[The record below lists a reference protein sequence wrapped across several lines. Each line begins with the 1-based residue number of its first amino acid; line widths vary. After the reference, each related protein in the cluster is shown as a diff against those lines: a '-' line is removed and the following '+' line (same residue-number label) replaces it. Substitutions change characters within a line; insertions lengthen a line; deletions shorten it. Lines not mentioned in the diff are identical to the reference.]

1 MPSRGVNRG
10 RRRSVHAKYRVDTR
24 FGAIKALSMIRP
36 VLLVAAPFFLALGLV
51 LPLVRFETLYFFD
64 DTPSLIEI
72 IVSLWQGG
80 DGLLAAIVALVSILL
95 PFLKMIGITV
105 EAMGIT
111 AEATAAGKGVG
122 SLFYRRV
129 VPHLSKWSMM
139 DVLLVAIVIA
149 AAKTTGLA
157 DAFTQPGLW
166 CYAASSMISGLL
178 HSLMGDASG
187 PK

>member
-1 MPSRGVNRG
+1 MP
-10 RRRSVHAKYRVDTR
+10 VDAR
-24 FGAIKALSMIRP
+24 FVVMRALSMIRP
-36 VLLVAAPFFLALGLV
+36 VLLVAAPFLLALGLI
-51 LPLVRFETLYFFD
+51 LPLVRFERLYFFNE
-64 DTPSLIEI
+64 TPSLIEI
-72 IVSLWQGG
+72 VLSLWQGG
-80 DGLLAAIVALVSILL
+80 DGLLAVIVALVSIVL
-95 PFLKMIGITV
+95 PFLKMISITV

-111 AEATAAGKGVG
+111 AEATAAGGTG

>member
-1 MPSRGVNRG
+1 M
-10 RRRSVHAKYRVDTR
+10 
-24 FGAIKALSMIRP
+24 KALSMFRP

-95 PFLKMIGITV
+95 PLLKMIGITA
-105 EAMGIT
+105 EAMGMA
-111 AEATAAGKGVG
+111 AEAPAAGSGVG

-139 DVLLVAIVIA
+139 TCCWLR
-149 AAKTTGLA
+149 
-157 DAFTQPGLW
+157 
-166 CYAASSMISGLL
+166 SSLRRRRRLGWPTPSR
-178 HSLMGDASG
+178 SPASG
-187 PK
+187 ATRPRQ

>member
-1 MPSRGVNRG
+1 MVIG
-10 RRRSVHAKYRVDTR
+10 R
-24 FGAIKALSMIRP
+24 LSMIRP

-51 LPLVRFETLYFFD
+51 LPLVRFETLYFFNK
-64 DTPSLIEI
+64 TPSLIEI
-72 IVSLWQGG
+72 VASLWHGG
-80 DGLLAAIVALVSILL
+80 DGLLAAIVALVSIVL
-95 PFLKMIGITV
+95 PFLKMIGIAV
-105 EAMGIT
+105 
-111 AEATAAGKGVG
+111 EATAAGGEAG

>member
-1 MPSRGVNRG
+1 MKNAGS
-10 RRRSVHAKYRVDTR
+10 TR
-24 FGAIKALSMIRP
+24 FVVMGALSMIRP
-36 VLLVAAPFFLALGLV
+36 VLLVAAPFLLALGLI
-51 LPLVRFETLYFFD
+51 LPLVRFERLYFFNE
-64 DTPSLIEI
+64 TPSLIEI
-72 IVSLWQGG
+72 VLSLWQGG
-80 DGLLAAIVALVSILL
+80 DGLLAAIVALVSIVL

-111 AEATAAGKGVG
+111 AEATAAGGGTG

-157 DAFTQPGLW
+157 NAFTQPGLW

-178 HSLMGDASG
+178 HSLTGDASG

>member
-1 MPSRGVNRG
+1 MV
-10 RRRSVHAKYRVDTR
+10 
-24 FGAIKALSMIRP
+24 RP

-51 LPLVRFETLYFFD
+51 LPLVHFETLYFFD
-64 DTPSLIEI
+64 RTPSLIEI
-72 IVSLWQGG
+72 IISLWQGG
-80 DGLLAAIVALVSILL
+80 DGLLSAIVAVVSILL
-95 PFLKMIGITV
+95 PLLKMIGIAAEV
-105 EAMGIT
+105 MT
-111 AEATAAGKGVG
+111 ADGGAG

-129 VPHLSKWSMM
+129 VPQLSKWSMM

-157 DAFTQPGLW
+157 NAFTQPGLW

-178 HSLMGDASG
+178 HSLTGDASG

>member
-1 MPSRGVNRG
+1 MPSRGG
-10 RRRSVHAKYRVDTR
+10 KTDTRRSVHAKYRIDTR
-24 FGAIKALSMIRP
+24 FRAMKALSMIRP

-51 LPLVRFETLYFFD
+51 LPLVHFETLYFFD
-64 DTPSLIEI
+64 ETPSLIEI
-72 IVSLWQGG
+72 IDSLWQGG

-95 PFLKMIGITV
+95 PSLKMIGI
-105 EAMGIT
+105 A
-111 AEATAAGKGVG
+111 AEATAAGGQAG

-157 DAFTQPGLW
+157 AAFTQPGLW

>member
-1 MPSRGVNRG
+1 MS
-10 RRRSVHAKYRVDTR
+10 
-24 FGAIKALSMIRP
+24 ALSIIRP
-36 VLLVAAPFFLALGLV
+36 ALLVAAPFFLALGLI

-64 DTPSLIEI
+64 QTPSLIEI
-72 IVSLWQGG
+72 VASLWKGG
-80 DGLLAAIVALVSILL
+80 DGLLAAIVALVSIVL
-95 PFLKMIGITV
+95 PFLKMIGIAA
-105 EAMGIT
+105 EAMT
-111 AEATAAGKGVG
+111 AGGAG

-178 HSLMGDASG
+178 HSLTGDASG

>member
-1 MPSRGVNRG
+1 MPSRGRNRD
-10 RRRSVHAKYRVDTR
+10 RRRSVHAKYRIDTR
-24 FGAIKALSMIRP
+24 LRAMSALSMIRP

-64 DTPSLIEI
+64 RAPSLIEVV
-72 IVSLWQGG
+72 VSLWQGG

-95 PFLKMIGITV
+95 PLLKMIGI
-105 EAMGIT
+105 A
-111 AEATAAGKGVG
+111 AEATAAGGGAG
-122 SLFYRRV
+122 SLFYCRV

>member
-1 MPSRGVNRG
+1 MPSRQGDCW
-10 RRRSVHAKYRVDTR
+10 RRRSVHEKCRVGAR
-24 FGAIKALSMIRP
+24 FGPMRALSMIRP
-36 VLLVAAPFFLALGLV
+36 VLLVAAPFLLALGLI

-64 DTPSLIEI
+64 RTPSLIEI
-72 IVSLWQGG
+72 VVSLWQGG
-80 DGLLAAIVALVSILL
+80 DRLLAAIVALVSIVL
-95 PFLKMIGITV
+95 PLLKMIGIS
-105 EAMGIT
+105 
-111 AEATAAGKGVG
+111 AEAAGAGGGAG

-157 DAFTQPGLW
+157 DASTQPGLW

>member
-1 MPSRGVNRG
+1 MPSRGG
-10 RRRSVHAKYRVDTR
+10 KTDTRRSVHAKYRIDTR
-24 FGAIKALSMIRP
+24 FGAMKALSMIRP

-51 LPLVRFETLYFFD
+51 LPLVHFETLYFFD
-64 DTPSLIEI
+64 ETPSLIEI

-95 PFLKMIGITV
+95 PSLKMIGI
-105 EAMGIT
+105 A
-111 AEATAAGKGVG
+111 AEATATGGQAG

>member
-1 MPSRGVNRG
+1 M
-10 RRRSVHAKYRVDTR
+10 
-24 FGAIKALSMIRP
+24 KALSMIRP

-51 LPLVRFETLYFFD
+51 LPLVHFETLYFFD
-64 DTPSLIEI
+64 ETPSLIEI

-95 PFLKMIGITV
+95 PSLKMIGI
-105 EAMGIT
+105 A
-111 AEATAAGKGVG
+111 AEATAAGGRAG

-129 VPHLSKWSMM
+129 IPHLSKWSMM

>member
-1 MPSRGVNRG
+1 MPSRQGDCW
-10 RRRSVHAKYRVDTR
+10 RRRSVHEKCRVGAR
-24 FGAIKALSMIRP
+24 FGPMRTFSMIRP
-36 VLLVAAPFFLALGLV
+36 VLLVAAPFLLALGLI

-64 DTPSLIEI
+64 RTPSLIEI
-72 IVSLWQGG
+72 VVSLWQGG

-95 PFLKMIGITV
+95 PLLKMIGIAAEVT
-105 EAMGIT
+105 T
-111 AEATAAGKGVG
+111 AGGGAG

-157 DAFTQPGLW
+157 NAFTQPGLW

-178 HSLMGDASG
+178 HSLTGDASG

>member
-1 MPSRGVNRG
+1 MPSRGG
-10 RRRSVHAKYRVDTR
+10 KTDTRRSVHAKYRIVTR
-24 FGAIKALSMIRP
+24 FGAKKALSMSRP

-51 LPLVRFETLYFFD
+51 LPLVHFETLYFFD
-64 DTPSLIEI
+64 ETPSLIEI

-95 PFLKMIGITV
+95 PSLKMIGI
-105 EAMGIT
+105 A
-111 AEATAAGKGVG
+111 AEATATGGQAG

>member
-1 MPSRGVNRG
+1 MPSRGG
-10 RRRSVHAKYRVDTR
+10 KTDTRRSVHAKYRIDTR
-24 FGAIKALSMIRP
+24 FGAMKALSMIRP

-51 LPLVRFETLYFFD
+51 LPLVHFETLYFFD
-64 DTPSLIEI
+64 ETPSLIEI

-95 PFLKMIGITV
+95 PSLKIIGI
-105 EAMGIT
+105 A
-111 AEATAAGKGVG
+111 AEATATGGQAG

>member
-1 MPSRGVNRG
+1 M
-10 RRRSVHAKYRVDTR
+10 
-24 FGAIKALSMIRP
+24 KALSMIRP

-111 AEATAAGKGVG
+111 AEATAADRVG

>member
-1 MPSRGVNRG
+1 MPSRGG
-10 RRRSVHAKYRVDTR
+10 KTDTRRSVHAKYRIDTR
-24 FGAIKALSMIRP
+24 FGAMKALSMIRP

-64 DTPSLIEI
+64 ETPSLIEI

-95 PFLKMIGITV
+95 PSLKMIGI
-105 EAMGIT
+105 A
-111 AEATAAGKGVG
+111 AEATAAGGQAG

>member
-1 MPSRGVNRG
+1 MFMKNAGS
-10 RRRSVHAKYRVDTR
+10 TR
-24 FGAIKALSMIRP
+24 FVLMGALSMIRP
-36 VLLVAAPFFLALGLV
+36 VLLVAAPFLLALGLI
-51 LPLVRFETLYFFD
+51 LPLVRFETLYFFNK
-64 DTPSLIEI
+64 TPSLIEI
-72 IVSLWQGG
+72 VLSLWQGG
-80 DGLLAAIVALVSILL
+80 DGLLAAIVALVSIVL
-95 PFLKMIGITV
+95 PFLKMVGITA

-111 AEATAAGKGVG
+111 AEVTAAGGGTG

>member
-1 MPSRGVNRG
+1 M
-10 RRRSVHAKYRVDTR
+10 RV
-24 FGAIKALSMIRP
+24 LLMIRP
-36 VLLVAAPFFLALGLV
+36 VHLVAAPFFLALGLV
-51 LPLVRFETLYFFD
+51 LPLVHFETLYFFD
-64 DTPSLIEI
+64 RTPSLIEI
-72 IVSLWQGG
+72 VISLWQGG

-95 PFLKMIGITV
+95 PLLKMIGIAAEVT
-105 EAMGIT
+105 T
-111 AEATAAGKGVG
+111 AGGGAG

-157 DAFTQPGLW
+157 NAFTQPGLW

-178 HSLMGDASG
+178 HSLTGDASG

>member
-1 MPSRGVNRG
+1 MS
-10 RRRSVHAKYRVDTR
+10 
-24 FGAIKALSMIRP
+24 ALSMIRP

-64 DTPSLIEI
+64 RTPSLIEVV
-72 IVSLWQGG
+72 VSLWQGG

-95 PFLKMIGITV
+95 PLLKMIGI
-105 EAMGIT
+105 A
-111 AEATAAGKGVG
+111 AEATAAGGGAG
-122 SLFYRRV
+122 SLFYCRV